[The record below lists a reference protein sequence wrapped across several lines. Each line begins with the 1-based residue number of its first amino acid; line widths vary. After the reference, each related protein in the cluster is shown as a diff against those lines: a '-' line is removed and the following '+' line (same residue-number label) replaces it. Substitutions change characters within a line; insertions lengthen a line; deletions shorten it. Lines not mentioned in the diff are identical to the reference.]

1 MQHQNQIVNAILLK
15 ENFDGRNEIR
25 NALLPLFEATDVS
38 MTTKLSVALL
48 LASEKKNCSLTEA
61 LNNVKK
67 NFSNVVAILEEHD
80 VKLPEEE
87 CALEATVN
95 KIYEEGDGG
104 GEAPVGEAPTNVS
117 ANIDAT
123 TPRIYNKKKKKDEH
137 ID

>member
-1 MQHQNQIVNAILLK
+1 MQHQNQIVKAILLK
-15 ENFDGRNEIR
+15 ENFEHRNQIR
-25 NALLPLFEATDVS
+25 DTLLPLFEATDIS
-38 MTTKLSVALL
+38 MTNKLSVALL
-48 LASEKKNCSLTEA
+48 LASESKKYSLTEA
-61 LNNVKK
+61 LDNVKK
-67 NFSNVVAILEEHD
+67 NFMNVVAILEEHD

-87 CALEATVN
+87 CALEAMVK
-95 KIYEEGDGG
+95 KIYEEGEGG